1 VGVLRGRPWRGRR
14 RRATVGWRPTR
25 ASIGKRPMR
34 SAADL
39 RNPERRSAAD
49 SGDDTI
55 EFEPNP
61 SEDSEES
68 IEAFWG
74 ANPNLPMTQLS
85 ADQIHDRLTAR
96 WSSQIVQVTLMAGI
110 HMSLMFGSEF
120 VNLDFTHAGDERVVK
135 TIYVY
140 VSVFSVIGDFQ
151 RANCLI
157 QLIADIGRVLNHRMT
172 DVLTQNPGITSVEW
186 HLMVGELMGL
196 TQLGMAIFALEPWAL
211 PALPMAYV
219 YMFCVTVMP
228 GRGAASKARLH
239 NHYGVYDPES
249 GEELHVGW
257 NGDGKSKSSASA
269 SSSATDA
276 E

>member
-1 VGVLRGRPWRGRR
+1 
-14 RRATVGWRPTR
+14 
-25 ASIGKRPMR
+25 
-34 SAADL
+34 
-39 RNPERRSAAD
+39 
-49 SGDDTI
+49 
-55 EFEPNP
+55 
-61 SEDSEES
+61 
-68 IEAFWG
+68 
-74 ANPNLPMTQLS
+74 MTQLS

-157 QLIADIGRVLNHRMT
+157 QLIADIGRVPNHRMT

-239 NHYGVYDPES
+239 NHYGVCMIQRA
-249 GEELHVGW
+249 
-257 NGDGKSKSSASA
+257 GKSSTWAGTATARARAAPAPAAAPPTRNSARYYVQLYHI
-269 SSSATDA
+269 
-276 E
+276 

>member
-1 VGVLRGRPWRGRR
+1 MWYLGVAQWK
-14 RRATVGWRPTR
+14 T
-25 ASIGKRPMR
+25 
-34 SAADL
+34 
-39 RNPERRSAAD
+39 
-49 SGDDTI
+49 
-55 EFEPNP
+55 
-61 SEDSEES
+61 
-68 IEAFWG
+68 
-74 ANPNLPMTQLS
+74 NPNLPMMQLS

-120 VNLDFTHAGDERVVK
+120 VNLDFTHFGGGERVVK
-135 TIYVY
+135 TIYIY
-140 VSVFSVIGDFQ
+140 VSVFSVIGDFL

-157 QLIADIGRVLNHRMT
+157 QLIADIGRVPNHRMP
-172 DVLTQNPGITSVEW
+172 DVLTQKPGITSIDVGPVS
-186 HLMVGELMGL
+186 MVVELMGL

-219 YMFCVTVMP
+219 YMVCVTVIP
-228 GRGAASKARLH
+228 RRGAASKARLH

-257 NGDGKSKSSASA
+257 NGDGKSSGSASGSA
-269 SSSATDA
+269 SGSSATDA